1 MVEATF
7 EDALN
12 DSIAEC
18 LLKGEVCRM
27 KVSSESMRPL
37 FRAGDTIVVEQW
49 PAQMVHCGD
58 IIVFAKN
65 GEMCVHRCLR
75 IFEEGEKVKFLTKG
89 DATLMADEIVA
100 ENDLIGKVSVIERGA
115 VRLRMP
121 RMLEHIMGQM
131 FYGVWLVYRTLCRM
145 KQTVARYV

>member
-1 MVEATF
+1 MIKAAF
-7 EDALN
+7 EDVLN

-18 LLKGEVCRM
+18 LLRGAMCRM
-27 KVSSESMRPL
+27 TVTSDSMRPL
-37 FRAGDTIVVEQW
+37 LRAGDVVVVEQW
-49 PAQMVHCGD
+49 PAQRVRCGD
-58 IIVFAKN
+58 IIVFAKQ
-65 GEMCVHRCLR
+65 GDICSHRCIR
-75 IFEEGEKVKFLTKG
+75 VFDEGEKVRYLTKG

-115 VRLRMP
+115 LRLRMP